1 LRPNHAAKSN
11 RQSFRSVPVE
21 ASVLQYIQKVGVG
34 IPSRRKRKRNRPN
47 RSDYKPYIVLP
58 DVYSNRTDPIPPPP
72 PFGHNSRVRAVAS
85 LGSAADL
92 APYLH
97 VDEQPIQRSARG
109 GGSSEGSRSGSR
121 TRTTSPTSRVVA
133 EVALAGRSNV
143 GKSTLLNA
151 LLYGNKQR
159 PNNANT
165 NKGLGKGPDK
175 AVMSPRPG
183 ETRQITLYHISS
195 SPRPPALSSSDTQ
208 SKADDESSSPSPSS
222 SRGSSS
228 LRVADLPGYGFAY
241 SGTDDKEELV
251 KRYVLGRDPRALK
264 RLLLLVDARHGLK
277 QSDVDFLMRLQAEK
291 SPEQEE
297 EYAAPGGG
305 GGKSA
310 KQRQKR
316 RGRRR
321 PGGGGSLP
329 PVQIVLTKCD
339 LVPQADLARR
349 VTLVRRQLADI
360 LRRETGNLPVM
371 LVAARSTLLPP
382 SPRSRGGPGA
392 ASPPR
397 RRDGVLEL
405 QRELAALVAPTRR

>member
-1 LRPNHAAKSN
+1 
-11 RQSFRSVPVE
+11 VE

-34 IPSRRKRKRNRPN
+34 IPSRKKRKRNRPN
-47 RSDYKPYIVLP
+47 RSDDKPFIVPP

-85 LGSAADL
+85 LGSVADL

-97 VDEQPIQRSARG
+97 VDEQPSQSSAGSG
-109 GGSSEGSRSGSR
+109 GKGSRSGSR
-121 TRTTSPTSRVVA
+121 TRTTSPTYWVVP

-159 PNNANT
+159 PNNNHT
-165 NKGLGKGPDK
+165 TKGLGKGPAK

-195 SPRPPALSSSDTQ
+195 SPRPPALTSSETH
-208 SKADDESSSPSPSS
+208 SKADDESSLPAS

-277 QSDVDFLMRLQAEK
+277 QSDVDFLMRLQTEK
-291 SPEQEE
+291 SPEQEQGD
-297 EYAAPGGG
+297 AVPGVGS
-305 GGKSA
+305 GKSA
-310 KQRQKR
+310 KLRKQ

-349 VTLVRRQLADI
+349 VTLVRRQLAEI
-360 LRRETGNLPVM
+360 SRRERGNLPVM

-382 SPRSRGGPGA
+382 SPRSKGGPGA

-405 QRELAALVAPTRR
+405 QRELAALVVPTRR